1 VNGIIKSIKTLD
13 IIFFDIQSPNM
24 FCSFKRFGLWWLTT
38 VFFAEWAHAQ
48 ATVGAVGLR
57 AEAQPDAKVVQK
69 LAAKASLKLLKRQGF
84 WVEVEAS
91 GVKGWLKVSEISLGP
106 GATGATGLGGLDTG
120 RTGKGNIVST
130 TAARGLTVKELVAAK
145 PDPQQVT
152 QLKGLAVSASAAD
165 AFAKA
170 GGLAVR
176 QVALLSGVSNDSDA
190 TSVPTASKAEKPA
203 LSKASSA
210 KRVKPADDDEGDDDE

>member
-1 VNGIIKSIKTLD
+1 ML
-13 IIFFDIQSPNM
+13 
-24 FCSFKRFGLWWLTT
+24 CSFKRFGLCWLTT
-38 VFFAEWAHAQ
+38 VFFAGWAHAQ
-48 ATVGAVGLR
+48 TTVGAVGLR

-69 LAAKASLKLLKRQGF
+69 LADKAAVKVLKRQGF

-91 GVKGWLKVSEISLGP
+91 GVKGWLKVSEISLGS

-145 PDPQQVT
+145 PDPKQVT

>member
-1 VNGIIKSIKTLD
+1 MLL
-13 IIFFDIQSPNM
+13 
-24 FCSFKRFGLWWLTT
+24 SFKRFGLWWLTAA
-38 VFFAEWAHAQ
+38 FFAGWAHAQ
-48 ATVGAVGLR
+48 TTVGAVGLR

-69 LAAKASLKLLKRQGF
+69 LADKAAVKVLKRQGF

-91 GVKGWLKVSEISLGP
+91 GAKGWLKVSEISLGS

-130 TAARGLTVKELVAAK
+130 TAARGLTAKELVAAK

-176 QVALLSGVSNDSDA
+176 QVALLSGATNDSVA
-190 TSVPTASKAEKPA
+190 TTAPASSKTEKPA

>member
-1 VNGIIKSIKTLD
+1 LADK
-13 IIFFDIQSPNM
+13 
-24 FCSFKRFGLWWLTT
+24 
-38 VFFAEWAHAQ
+38 A
-48 ATVGAVGLR
+48 AV
-57 AEAQPDAKVVQK
+57 KV
-69 LAAKASLKLLKRQGF
+69 LKRQGF

-91 GVKGWLKVSEISLGP
+91 GVKGWLKVSEISLVS

-176 QVALLSGVSNDSDA
+176 QVALLSGA
-190 TSVPTASKAEKPA
+190 TNNSVATTAPTASKSEKPA

-210 KRVKPADDDEGDDDE
+210 KRVKPDDDEDDDEGGDDE

>member
-1 VNGIIKSIKTLD
+1 ML
-13 IIFFDIQSPNM
+13 
-24 FCSFKRFGLWWLTT
+24 CSFKRFGLWWLTT
-38 VFFAEWAHAQ
+38 AFFAGGVYAQ
-48 ATVGAVGLR
+48 TTVGAVGLR

-69 LAAKASLKLLKRQGF
+69 LADKATVKVLKRQGF

-91 GVKGWLKVSEISLGP
+91 GAKGWLKVSEISLGS

-130 TAARGLTVKELVAAK
+130 TAARGLTAKELVAAK

-170 GGLAVR
+170 GGLTVR
-176 QVALLSGVSNDSDA
+176 QVALLSGASTDSA
-190 TSVPTASKAEKPA
+190 STPVPASSKAEKPSA
-203 LSKASSA
+203 SKASSA
-210 KRVKPADDDEGDDDE
+210 KRLKPADDDEGDDDE